1 MKGLFDISNSLVIFG
16 ASIPFLF
23 IFIFFASLLLVSFLI
38 FLTKFI
44 VTKIKIDKNSNNLEI
59 EKIKI
64 DEEINSIVK
73 DSKIKERKEI
83 NE

>member
-1 MKGLFDISNSLVIFG
+1 MRGIFELKNALNIFG
-16 ASIPFLF
+16 ADIPFVF

-38 FLTKFI
+38 YLTKFVI
-44 VTKIKIDKNSNNLEI
+44 TKTKIDKSTNNLEL

-73 DSKIKERKEI
+73 ETKIRERKKI